1 MIKMIGLVVVM
12 IIVYSAGAFAC
23 YEVGKYIDNRITD
36 ETGNF
41 EDCVS
46 EGYSVIQVYPRI
58 CVDSNGNTYTEKIE
72 QFIN

>member
-1 MIKMIGLVVVM
+1 MIKMVALVGIM

-23 YEVGKYIDNRITD
+23 YEVGKYIDNKIDD
-36 ETGNF
+36 EVKNF

-58 CVDSNGNTYTEKIE
+58 CVDSNGNTYSEEIE
-72 QFIN
+72 